1 MDIPCSEALD
11 IGVQLGTQSKTFKFV
26 VCTQSEAPIQHR
38 HVRVGY
44 REGLVTKF
52 NGGKGTR
59 LVNQITL

>member
-26 VCTQSEAPIQHR
+26 GFTQPKAPIQHR

-44 REGLVTKF
+44 REDLVAKL
-52 NGGKGTR
+52 NGGQGTR
-59 LVNQITL
+59 LVNKIKL